1 MKKREKPAPFKD
13 PAIRKK
19 ATEASKGKPR
29 PNRMSKGKLINEA
42 KKEIIKEELIR
53 NGYLEE
59 VQKNLPKVLKAHFK
73 VAASPRASATQERK
87 LMFEASG
94 LKEKEKEG
102 VGTTIGQVLAE
113 LGINK

>member
-1 MKKREKPAPFKD
+1 M
-13 PAIRKK
+13 
-19 ATEASKGKPR
+19 
-29 PNRMSKGKLINEA
+29 NEA

-87 LMFEASG
+87 LLFEASG